1 MDWIFS
7 ISSTLLI
14 FIAAIFILV
23 TVHELGHFIAAKYFK
38 MRVNKFS
45 IGFPPKIYGYKKGET
60 EYVIGATPLG
70 GYVQIAGMIDE
81 SMDDTFVDEEV
92 KPDEFR
98 SRPVWQRTIVIL
110 AGVIF
115 NMILAVFIYTGMALN
130 YGETVFPVKSI
141 DGIYV
146 HENSVAAQI
155 GLQTGDQL
163 IGVNGRE
170 VEYFNQLFSPSMLT
184 DRDLSF
190 LVNRDGETIT
200 ISTPPDFL
208 DLINREGGFID
219 PSHSL
224 PSVASRVME
233 GGPANQA
240 GMQDGDRI
248 IAVDGEEV
256 NYWLQ
261 LVNLIQESEGA
272 LQMDVLRSN
281 IGESPT
287 EIVSL
292 EVTPD
297 PDTKTIGIQAPNLA
311 DVFRVEQKTYNVGQ
325 SVLVGF
331 ERTND
336 TFFGIIKGIGRMFS
350 GDISVR
356 ENLGGP
362 VAIANITK
370 EATDSGGWRGF
381 WNITAFLS
389 VTLAIMNM
397 LPIPA
402 LDGGHFMFLVY
413 EGITRREP
421 SPKVRMGLQQLGFI
435 FLIGLFI
442 LITFND
448 ILRTIGG

>member
-1 MDWIFS
+1 MDWILS
-7 ISSTLLI
+7 LSTTILV

-23 TVHELGHFIAAKYFK
+23 TIHELGHFLAAKYFK

-45 IGFPPKIYGYKKGET
+45 IGFPPKIFGFKKGET

-81 SMDDTFVDEEV
+81 SMDDSFVDDEI

-98 SRPVWQRTIVIL
+98 SRPVWQRTVVIL

-115 NMILAVFIYTGMALN
+115 NMILAVFIYAGMAWS
-130 YGETVFPVKSI
+130 YGETVVPVRSV

-146 HENSVAAQI
+146 QEGSVASQI
-155 GLQTGDQL
+155 GLQTGDKL

-170 VEYFNQLFSPSMLT
+170 VEYFNQLFSPSSIT
-184 DRDLSF
+184 DRELSF
-190 LVNRDGETIT
+190 LVEREGETLT
-200 ISTPPDFL
+200 IPTPPNFL
-208 DLINREGGFID
+208 DLINREGRFID
-219 PSHSL
+219 ETNAL
-224 PSVASRVME
+224 PSEVSRVLD
-233 GGPANQA
+233 GSPAYAA
-240 GMQDGDRI
+240 GLEPGDRI
-248 IAVDGEEV
+248 VAVNGEEV

-261 LVNLIQESEGA
+261 LVTIIQNSEET
-272 LQMDVLRSN
+272 LNVDVIR
-281 IGESPT
+281 GG
-287 EIVSL
+287 EIVAL

-297 PDTKTIGIQAPNLA
+297 PETKTIGIQAPHPA
-311 DVFRVEQKTYNVGQ
+311 DVFELQQKSYNAAQSFGVG
-325 SVLVGF
+325 LD
-331 ERTND
+331 RTND

-362 VAIANITK
+362 VAIANITR
-370 EATDSGGWRGF
+370 EATDAGGWRGF

-389 VTLAIMNM
+389 ITLAIMNM

-448 ILRTIGG
+448 ILRTFGG

>member
-1 MDWIFS
+1 MDWILS
-7 ISSTLLI
+7 ISSTILI

-23 TVHELGHFIAAKYFK
+23 TVHELGHFLAAKFFK
-38 MRVNKFS
+38 MRVDKFS
-45 IGFPPKIYGYKKGET
+45 IGFPPKIFGFKKGET

-81 SMDDTFVDEEV
+81 SMDDSFIDEEV

-98 SRPVWQRTIVIL
+98 GRPVWQRTIVIL

-115 NMILAVFIYTGMALN
+115 NMILAVIIYTGMAFN
-130 YGETVFPVKSI
+130 YGDTVIPIESI
-141 DGIYV
+141 DGFYV
-146 HENSVAAQI
+146 AEESVASQI
-155 GLQTGDQL
+155 GLRTGDKI
-163 IGVNGRE
+163 IGVNGKE
-170 VEYFNQLFSPSMLT
+170 VQYFNQLFSPSDLT
-184 DRDLSF
+184 DRDLNF
-190 LVNRDGETIT
+190 LVEREGEQIT

-219 PSHSL
+219 LNSTL
-224 PSVASRVME
+224 PSKISRVMP
-233 GGPANQA
+233 GTPAFEA
-240 GMQDGDRI
+240 GLQDGDEI
-248 IAVDGEEV
+248 ITANGKSVQ
-256 NYWLQ
+256 YW
-261 LVNLIQESEGA
+261 A
-272 LQMDVLRSN
+272 
-281 IGESPT
+281 
-287 EIVSL
+287 EIVDIIRQSENQTEL
-292 EVTPD
+292 EVRRGSEVLTLSVTPD
-297 PDTKTIGIQAPNLA
+297 PETNQIGIQSYQAAELL
-311 DVFRVEQKTYNVGQ
+311 DYEIRSFSLTQ
-325 SVLVGF
+325 SVTIGF

-336 TFFGIIKGIGRMFS
+336 TFFGILKGIGRLFS

-370 EATDSGGWRGF
+370 EATDRGGLEGF

-389 VTLAIMNM
+389 ITLAIMNM

-421 SPKVRMGLQQLGFI
+421 PPKVRMGLQQLGFI

-448 ILRTIGG
+448 ILRTIGGS

>member
-1 MDWIFS
+1 MDWILSFS
-7 ISSTLLI
+7 TTILV

-23 TVHELGHFIAAKYFK
+23 TIHELGHFLAAKFFK

-45 IGFPPKIYGYKKGET
+45 IGFPPKIFGFKKGET

-81 SMDDTFVDEEV
+81 SMDDSFVEEEI

-98 SRPVWQRTIVIL
+98 SRPVWQRTVVIL

-115 NMILAVFIYTGMALN
+115 NMILAIFIYAGMAWN
-130 YGETVFPVKSI
+130 YGETVVPVHSI

-146 HENSVAAQI
+146 QEGSVASQI
-155 GLQTGDQL
+155 GLQSGDKI

-170 VEYFNQLFSPSMLT
+170 VEYFNQLFSPSSIT
-184 DRDLSF
+184 DRELSF
-190 LVNRDGETIT
+190 LVQRDGETLSIP
-200 ISTPPDFL
+200 TPPNFL
-208 DLINREGGFID
+208 DLINREGRFID
-219 PSHSL
+219 ETNAL
-224 PSVASRVME
+224 PSKVSRVLD
-233 GGPANQA
+233 GSPAYEA
-240 GMQDGDRI
+240 GLRAGDVI
-248 IAVDGEEV
+248 VAVDGEEV
-256 NYWLQ
+256 GYWLH
-261 LVNLIQESEGA
+261 LVSIIQNSEGA
-272 LQMDVLRSN
+272 LNFEIRRMA
-281 IGESPT
+281 ESET
-287 EIVSL
+287 HSEIVL
-292 EVTPD
+292 LQIQPD
-297 PDTKTIGIQAPNLA
+297 PETKTIGIQAPHPSE
-311 DVFRVEQKTYNVGQ
+311 VFDLQQKSYNAAQAFG
-325 SVLVGF
+325 VGF
-331 ERTND
+331 DRTND

-362 VAIANITK
+362 VAIANITR
-370 EATDSGGWRGF
+370 EATDAGGWRGF

-389 VTLAIMNM
+389 ITLAIMNM

-402 LDGGHFMFLVY
+402 LDGGHFMFLMY

-448 ILRTIGG
+448 ILRTFGG

>member
-1 MDWIFS
+1 MDWILS
-7 ISSTLLI
+7 ISSTILI

-23 TVHELGHFIAAKYFK
+23 TVHELGHFLAAKFFK
-38 MRVNKFS
+38 MRVDKFS
-45 IGFPPKIYGYKKGET
+45 VGFPPKIFGFRKGDT

-81 SMDDTFVDEEV
+81 SMDDSFIDEEV
-92 KPDEFR
+92 QSDEFR

-115 NMILAVFIYTGMALN
+115 NMILAVIIYIGMAFS
-130 YGETVFPVKSI
+130 YGDTVIPIQSI

-146 HENSVAAQI
+146 AEESVASQI
-155 GLQTGDQL
+155 GLRTGDKIL
-163 IGVNGRE
+163 GVNGRE
-170 VEYFNQLFSPSMLT
+170 VQYFNQLFSPSDLT

-190 LVNRDGETIT
+190 MVERGGERIT
-200 ISTPPDFL
+200 IQTPPDFL

-219 PSHSL
+219 LNNTL
-224 PSVASRVME
+224 PSKINRVMPSS
-233 GGPANQA
+233 PASEA
-240 GMQDGDRI
+240 GLQDGDEI
-248 IAVDGEEV
+248 ISANGVPVQFWAEIVE
-256 NYWLQ
+256 
-261 LVNLIQESEGA
+261 IIRKSESQTEFE
-272 LQMDVLRSN
+272 VLRGS
-281 IGESPT
+281 
-287 EIVSL
+287 EIISL
-292 EVTPD
+292 SVMPD
-297 PDTKTIGIQAPNLA
+297 PETNQIGIQSFQAAELL
-311 DVFRVEQKTYNVGQ
+311 DYEIRSFSFSQ
-325 SVLVGF
+325 SVAIGF

-336 TFFGIIKGIGRMFS
+336 TFFGILKGIGRLFS

-370 EATDSGGWRGF
+370 EATDRGGMEGF

-389 VTLAIMNM
+389 ITLAIMNM

-421 SPKVRMGLQQLGFI
+421 PPKVRMGLQQLGFI

-448 ILRTIGG
+448 ILRTIGGS

>member
-1 MDWIFS
+1 MDWIVSF
-7 ISSTLLI
+7 SSTILI

-45 IGFPPKIYGYKKGET
+45 IGFPPKILSWKRKST
-60 EYVIGATPLG
+60 EYVLGLTPLG

-81 SMDDTFVDEEV
+81 TMDESFIGEEP

-98 SRPVWQRTIVIL
+98 SKPVWQRIIVIL

-115 NMILAVFIYTGMALN
+115 NMILAVVIYTGMTWS
-130 YGETVFPVKSI
+130 YGETVVPLRSVG
-141 DGIYV
+141 GIYV
-146 HENSVAAQI
+146 EEGSLADRI

-163 IGVNGRE
+163 IGVNGEE
-170 VEYFNQLFSPSMLT
+170 VDYFNELFNPSAIT
-184 DRDLSF
+184 DRDLSY
-190 LVNRDGETIT
+190 LVNRNGETVT

-208 DLINREGGFID
+208 DLINEEGRFID
-219 PSHSL
+219 ETNSL
-224 PSVASRVME
+224 PSRISRVLPDS
-233 GGPANQA
+233 PAAAA
-240 GMQDGDRI
+240 GLQDGDEI
-248 IAVDGEEV
+248 IAVNGEPV
-256 NYWLQ
+256 SYWLQ
-261 LVNLIQESEGA
+261 LVNSIKTTSDSIELTVQRDSGRET
-272 LQMDVLRSN
+272 V
-281 IGESPT
+281 
-287 EIVSL
+287 

-297 PDTKTIGIQAPNLA
+297 PETQTIGIQSPNPGDIFELDRRTYNLA
-311 DVFRVEQKTYNVGQ
+311 Q
-325 SVLVGF
+325 SAVIGF
-331 ERTND
+331 TRTSD
-336 TFFGIIKGIGRMFS
+336 TFTGIIKGIGRMFS

-356 ENLGGP
+356 DNLGGP
-362 VAIANITK
+362 VAIASITK
-370 EATDSGGWRGF
+370 QATDAGGWIGF

-402 LDGGHFMFLVY
+402 LDGGHFMFLAY

-442 LITFND
+442 LVTFND
-448 ILRTIGG
+448 ILRTFGG

>member
-1 MDWIFS
+1 MDWIIS
-7 ISSTLLI
+7 IASTILI

-23 TVHELGHFIAAKYFK
+23 TVHELGHFLAAKFFK

-45 IGFPPKIYGYKKGET
+45 IGFPPKIFGFKKGDT

-81 SMDDTFVDEEV
+81 SMDETFIGEDV

-98 SRPVWQRTIVIL
+98 SRPVWQRIVVIL

-115 NMILAVFIYTGMALN
+115 NMILAVIIYTGMVWN
-130 YGETVFPVKSI
+130 YGETVIPVESVP
-141 DGIYV
+141 GIYV
-146 HENSVAAQI
+146 QEGSVAGQI
-155 GLQTGDQL
+155 GLQTGDQI

-170 VEYFNQLFSPSMLT
+170 VEYFNQLFSPSSLT

-190 LVNRDGETIT
+190 LVRRDGEVVTVE
-200 ISTPPDFL
+200 TPPNFL
-208 DLINREGGFID
+208 DLINREGRFID
-219 PSHSL
+219 ETNSL
-224 PSVASRVME
+224 PSKILRVMDDS
-233 GGPANQA
+233 PADEA
-240 GMQDGDRI
+240 GMMDGDEI
-248 IAVDGEEV
+248 IAVDGEPV
-256 NYWLQ
+256 SYWLQ
-261 LVNLIQESEGA
+261 VVQKIQDTNGSLQFDILRNGEVLSLTVEPDESK
-272 LQMDVLRSN
+272 R
-281 IGESPT
+281 
-287 EIVSL
+287 
-292 EVTPD
+292 
-297 PDTKTIGIQAPNLA
+297 IGIQSLNAADIFEIERKNYNL
-311 DVFRVEQKTYNVGQ
+311 GQ
-325 SVLVGF
+325 SLVVGF
-331 ERTND
+331 NRTND

-362 VAIANITK
+362 VAIANITR
-370 EATDSGGWRGF
+370 EATESGGWFGF

-389 VTLAIMNM
+389 ITLAIMNM

-435 FLIGLFI
+435 FLVGLII
-442 LITFND
+442 LVTFND
-448 ILRTIGG
+448 ILRTFGG